1 MIKDAFHNKKKE
13 ETDLGFGTKNYKQS
27 VRFFNKDGTVN
38 VRRHN
43 SGRHMG
49 FDIYHWLISISWTQF
64 ILLVF
69 TSYIVVN
76 TLFAVVYLLLGTD
89 KFGGLE
95 SFGASGNFTNLFF
108 FSAQTLTTVGYG
120 HVYPMHPSTNTVSA
134 IESMLGLMGFALVT
148 GLLYGRFSKPKA
160 FIRYSNEALIAPY
173 GDHTAFMFRIANS
186 KQNELI
192 EIDCQLA
199 FAINNKETNKREF
212 HFLDLERKS
221 INFLPLS
228 WTIVHP
234 IIPDKSP
241 LAGLTEA
248 DFMNQDAEFVI
259 LIRSITDTYFQTV
272 YSRMS
277 YKAQEIVWNAK
288 FIPIPQTPQKNGR
301 IAINLN
307 DIHAFNRL

>member
-1 MIKDAFHNKKKE
+1 MIKETSHNKKKE
-13 ETDLGFGTKNYKQS
+13 ETELGFGTKNYKES
-27 VRFFNKDGTVN
+27 VRFLNRDGTAN
-38 VRRHN
+38 VRRHS
-43 SGRHMG
+43 SGKRIG
-49 FDIYHWLISISWTQF
+49 FDVYHWLISISWTHF
-64 ILLVF
+64 ILIVF
-69 TSYIVVN
+69 AGYIAVN
-76 TLFAVVYLLLGTD
+76 TIFAVAYLLLGTN

-95 SFGASGNFTNLFF
+95 SFGDSSNFTNLFF

-160 FIRYSNEALIAPY
+160 FIQYSNEALISPY
-173 GDHTAFMFRIANS
+173 GDHTGFMFRIANR

-192 EIDCQLA
+192 EIECQLA
-199 FAINNKETNKREF
+199 FAITNKETNKREF
-212 HFLDLERKS
+212 HFLDLERKR

-234 IIPDKSP
+234 ITDDKSP
-241 LAGLTEA
+241 LFGLTRQ
-248 DFMNQDAEFVI
+248 DFINGDAEFII
-259 LIRSITDTYFQTV
+259 LIKSITDTYFQTV

-277 YKAQEIVWNAK
+277 YKPSEIVWNAK
-288 FIPIPQTPQKNGR
+288 FVPIPQTLQKNHS

-307 DIHAFNRL
+307 DLHNFEKV